1 MDLQDLR
8 TALAE
13 FVDQREWRQFHTPKN
28 LAMALAGEAGE
39 LVTLFQWLTPEE
51 AEAIMEDPQIA
62 TQVRHEIDDVLS
74 YLIRLADVLDI
85 DLAAALQDKIRLNE
99 QHYPVHLARGTA
111 DKYDRLPVDGDC

>member
-1 MDLQDLR
+1 MR
-8 TALAE
+8 AALAE

-51 AEAIMEDPQIA
+51 AERIMEDPQTA
-62 TQVRHEIDDVLS
+62 TQVRHEIADVLS

-85 DLAAALQDKIRLNE
+85 DLAAVLQEKIRLNE
-99 QHYPVHLARGTA
+99 QRYPVHLARGTA
-111 DKYDRLPVDGDC
+111 DKYDRLPTDGDC